1 LPVAKMAQRL
11 SSQRF
16 GWGRVFAL
24 AVLAAFLAL
33 RAWDAAP
40 LQLVR
45 LKTFDLYQLAKP
57 RVPTTRPVVIVDIDE
72 ASLNSLGQWPWPRP
86 LVAKL
91 IDQITALPV
100 VIGFD
105 IVFLEPDRTSPA
117 LLAETRL
124 DLSPSACEELTR
136 QPATTRSWRSQLRA
150 RASCSASRRT
160 IPTLEPG
167 DRKTFPGL
175 PSPRWAAIRD
185 PTLCASPN
193 CWATSLNWRSLLQV
207 AECLP

>member
-1 LPVAKMAQRL
+1 M
-11 SSQRF
+11 
-16 GWGRVFAL
+16 AL

-91 IDQITALPV
+91 VDQITAAEPA

-105 IVFLEPDRTSPA
+105 IVFPEPDRTSPA
-117 LLAETRL
+117 LLADTL
-124 DLSPSACEELTR
+124 PDLSPSAREELTR
-136 QPATTRSWRSQLRA
+136 QPSHDQILAQSIARSRVVLGQSAHNPYKGVKRTQEVPKARLRHGGRRSE
-150 RASCSASRRT
+150 
-160 IPTLEPG
+160 TLPCA
-167 DRKTFPGL
+167 L
-175 PSPRWAAIRD
+175 PRIAGQHP
-185 PTLCASPN
+185 
-193 CWATSLNWRSLLQV
+193 
-207 AECLP
+207 